1 MIDIHCHIL
10 PGVDDGAQDIQET
23 QRMLQIAW
31 DEGID
36 TIIATPHYRHR
47 YIENTPERLEER
59 LQMAR
64 EAAHRIN
71 PEFRIYLGNEIY
83 FSHGSVEALQ
93 GGRALTMAG
102 SNYALVEFS
111 TFKPYQELGA
121 ALRDFQMG
129 GYQPIIAH
137 AERYDCLLEDPSRVE
152 ELVEQGAYI
161 QVNAS
166 TVTGKNGR
174 SGKSFVKKLLKYE
187 LVHFM
192 GTDAH
197 GVNKRAPE
205 MKKCEAYLRKKV
217 GTAYAED
224 LCGGNAWK
232 ILQKEY
238 L

>member
-10 PGVDDGAQDIQET
+10 PGVDDGAQDMEET
-23 QRMLQIAW
+23 RRMLEIAW
-31 DEGID
+31 EEGID

-47 YIENTPERLEER
+47 YIENTQERLNER
-59 LQMAR
+59 LRLTQ
-64 EAAHRIN
+64 EAASLVS

-83 FSHGSVEALQ
+83 FSHSSVESLR

-102 SNYALVEFS
+102 SNYTLVEFF
-111 TFKPYQELGA
+111 TGKPYQELEA
-121 ALRDFQMG
+121 AIRDFQLG

-137 AERYDCLLEDPSRVE
+137 AERYDCLLEQPSRVE
-152 ELVEQGAYI
+152 ELVEMGAYI
-161 QVNAS
+161 QVNAK
-166 TVTGKNGR
+166 TVTGGNGR
-174 SGKSFVKKLLKYE
+174 NGKSFAKKLLKYE
-187 LVHFM
+187 LIHFI

-197 GVNKRAPE
+197 SAEQRAPE
-205 MKKCEAYLRKKV
+205 MRKAQEYLAKKA
-217 GTAYAED
+217 GAAYAEA